1 MSIFTCHVEQ
11 SHEPAHEGAPLALTV
26 KRAAIAN
33 LLQYVLAFYLTYL
46 LTLYLA
52 YLLVFYLAVGG
63 PAVHTELGR
72 SQVEVQRRTLSW
84 EGPRLRSSGA
94 H

>member
-33 LLQYVLAFYLTYL
+33 LVAELTGSSPTLFPFNRLCAYAICTTSTTRSLAGCCASGQPGGDDRKGCLRHL
-46 LTLYLA
+46 VKLA
-52 YLLVFYLAVGG
+52 EF
-63 PAVHTELGR
+63 P
-72 SQVEVQRRTLSW
+72 
-84 EGPRLRSSGA
+84 
-94 H
+94 